1 MAGRIPAVIVG
12 GGAAGVGASIEL
24 KRLGVK
30 HVLLERGRLFNAWR
44 FWRWDGFK
52 LNTPMAISILPGQ
65 PAMEGDDKV
74 GEPIAS
80 VLAKW
85 DAYVSSLNLPVREG
99 VEVLSIKSGL
109 EAETFE
115 LSLRDALTG
124 SESKVVADAVV
135 VASGA
140 HDAPRFPQK
149 LTQLSSQIPKGIAQL
164 APGSYTSPAALPD
177 GNVLVVGSGQTG
189 SQLADE
195 ISAAGGRKVYMAT
208 SKTGGCP
215 RSHRGMD
222 LFLFLDRLKFF
233 EHSRDAV
240 PEEDRSTARPGL
252 IGANSNMSYYSLY
265 RQGVSL
271 LGSIESVDD
280 AVLSLKGNL
289 ADNVVA
295 AQEGYDTFQGI
306 LRGIVAKEPEW
317 DKALP
322 VETPDERWEKPV
334 DFDAAIAASPAT
346 LDLAEAGITSVV
358 WGTGWTHTVDFVE
371 VPKVR
376 ASLGADGLP
385 TTCEPPGV
393 TGFYWLGFE
402 WIRTRGSA
410 LLVGAR
416 NDATFV
422 AEQIAATLKQ

>member
-52 LNTPMAISILPGQ
+52 LNTPMSLSTLPGQ
-65 PAMEGDDKV
+65 PAMEGDDTV

-85 DAYVSSLNLPVREG
+85 DSYVSTLNLPVREG
-99 VEVLSIKSGL
+99 VEVLAIKPGHV
-109 EAETFE
+109 AETFE
-115 LSLRDALTG
+115 LSLRDVLTG
-124 SESKVVADAVV
+124 SESKVVTDAVV

-140 HDAPRFPQK
+140 HDVPKFPQK
-149 LTQLSSQIPKGIAQL
+149 LSAQIPKGIVQL

-195 ISAAGGRKVYMAT
+195 ISAAGGRTVFMAT

-215 RSHRGMD
+215 RGHRGID
-222 LFLFLDRLKFF
+222 LFLFLDRLNFF

-240 PEEDRSTARPGL
+240 PEEDRNSARPGL
-252 IGANSNMSYYSLY
+252 IGADSNISYYSLH

-271 LGSIESVDD
+271 LGSIEAVEGN
-280 AVLSLKGNL
+280 VLSLRGNL
-289 ADNVVA
+289 AENVVA
-295 AQEGYDTFQGI
+295 AHEGYDTFQGI
-306 LRGIVAKEPEW
+306 LRGIVAKDPEW
-317 DKALP
+317 DKSLP
-322 VETPDERWEKPV
+322 VETPDDRWAKT
-334 DFDAAIAASPAT
+334 DNFDAAIAASPSK
-346 LDLAEAGITSVV
+346 LNLAEAGISSIV
-358 WGTGWTHTVDFVE
+358 WATGWTHTVDFVQ
-371 VPKVR
+371 VPQVR
-376 ASLGADGLP
+376 ESLGADGLP

-393 TGFYWLGFE
+393 AGFYWLGFE
-402 WIRTRGSA
+402 WLRTRGSA

-416 NDATFV
+416 NDATYV
-422 AEQIAATLKQ
+422 AEKIAAALK